1 MKFNVLIAEDEKD
14 FRDILVSIVEM
25 IFAKYYASFELQISV
40 ADNGKE
46 ELEIAQKEPQD
57 IIITDINMPVMNGKE
72 AVKEIR
78 LFDKSVPILALTALT
93 DEKDVEEIIQSG
105 VSNYTSKPLNQK
117 LFIAQIRSFVNLFVK
132 SGFVYNKNA
141 LNLISKQVFKRK
153 TIFNIEWVED
163 VEEFWEYFMEQNSL
177 LSNIYSQDILQNIYN
192 LELLMIKNNIANE
205 LVLEENEDSYYITIS
220 QLQLLGEKR
229 YVNFLFD
236 DKVDMRL
243 VKQDN
248 NFITFLVAKN
258 QDQADQQQEA
268 QAVEKKENPIEM
280 LQHEL
285 QEAKE
290 LDLRYTVDEKISAQ
304 ELADELDPSI
314 EDKIE
319 NFEEDIESLRIS
331 LYDLEEAKK
340 EEARKSLLAIV
351 ELLENFDTT
360 VENIG
365 LFNVVS
371 RSFGSLVSFLKD
383 LNDEILFDL
392 KKRILLITL
401 MRGLVDDLEQWIVN
415 VFLECTTSDIH
426 YFDASFAENCLEIEK
441 IFLDPEKEQE
451 EQKEQNE
458 NDDDDSLEFF

>member
-1 MKFNVLIAEDEKD
+1 MRFNILIAEDEKD
-14 FRDILVSIVEM
+14 FRDILVSIVKM
-25 IFAKYYASFELQISV
+25 IFAKYYPSFELQISV

-72 AVKEIR
+72 AVKRIR

-105 VSNYTSKPLNQK
+105 VSNYTSKPLNQQ
-117 LFIAQIRSFVNLFVK
+117 LFVAQVRSFVNLFIK

-163 VEEFWEYFMEQNSL
+163 IEEFWEYFMEQNSL
-177 LSNIYSQDILQNIYN
+177 LSNIYSQDILQSIYN

-205 LVLEENEDSYYITIS
+205 LVLEENEDTYYITIS
-220 QLQLLGEKR
+220 QLQQLGEKK
-229 YVNFLFD
+229 YANFLFD
-236 DKVDMRL
+236 DKVDMCL

-248 NFITFLVAKN
+248 NFITFLVSKN
-258 QDQADQQQEA
+258 QGKADQQQEA
-268 QAVEKKENPIEM
+268 KEVEKKQNPIEM

-285 QEAKE
+285 EEAKK
-290 LDLRYTVDEKISAQ
+290 LDLRYTVDEKISAR

-319 NFEEDIESLRIS
+319 NFEEDIELLRIG
-331 LYDLEEAKK
+331 LYNLEEAKK
-340 EEARKSLLAIV
+340 EDARKSLLAIV
-351 ELLENFDTT
+351 ELLERFDQT

-371 RSFGSLVSFLKD
+371 RSFGSLVRFLKD
-383 LNDEILFDL
+383 LDAEILFDL
-392 KKRILLITL
+392 KKRLLLVTF

-415 VFLECTTSDIH
+415 VFLEHTTDDIH

-441 IFLDPEKEQE
+441 IFLGQPEGEDT
-451 EQKEQNE
+451 
-458 NDDDDSLEFF
+458 DDEDTLEFF

>member
-14 FRDILVSIVEM
+14 FRDILVSIVKM
-25 IFAKYYASFELQISV
+25 IFAKYYPSFELQISV

-72 AVKEIR
+72 AVKRIR

-105 VSNYTSKPLNQK
+105 VSNYTSKPLNQQ
-117 LFIAQIRSFVNLFVK
+117 LFVAQVRSFVNLFIK

-163 VEEFWEYFMEQNSL
+163 IEEFWEYFMEQNSL
-177 LSNIYSQDILQNIYN
+177 LSNIYSQDILQSIYN

-205 LVLEENEDSYYITIS
+205 LVLEENEDTYYITIS
-220 QLQLLGEKR
+220 QLQQLGEKK
-229 YVNFLFD
+229 YANFLFD
-236 DKVDMRL
+236 DKVDMCL

-248 NFITFLVAKN
+248 NFITFLVSKN
-258 QDQADQQQEA
+258 QGKADQQQEA
-268 QAVEKKENPIEM
+268 KEVEKKQNPIEM

-285 QEAKE
+285 EEAKK
-290 LDLRYTVDEKISAQ
+290 LDLRYTVDEKISAR

-319 NFEEDIESLRIS
+319 NFEEDIELLRIG
-331 LYDLEEAKK
+331 LYNLEEAKK
-340 EEARKSLLAIV
+340 EDARKSLLAIV
-351 ELLENFDTT
+351 ELLERFDQT

-371 RSFGSLVSFLKD
+371 RSFGSLVRFLKD
-383 LNDEILFDL
+383 LDAEILFDL
-392 KKRILLITL
+392 KKRLLLVTF

-415 VFLECTTSDIH
+415 VFLEHTTDDIH

-441 IFLDPEKEQE
+441 IFLGQPEGEDT
-451 EQKEQNE
+451 
-458 NDDDDSLEFF
+458 DDEDTLEFF